1 MLKTFDLFD
10 FGGIILHTD
19 RSIERKVMATKN
31 ASAPLIR
38 EPNPS
43 KKYFTVA
50 EANRALS
57 YVMKVVDDITARYGE
72 VVQLSRQIELP
83 RFEDKIN
90 DLEVDYGDA
99 MDRLNALV
107 DELQHVGV
115 ELKDFEKGLVDF
127 PAIHEGREVCLCW
140 CRGESQI
147 EAWHEIDA
155 GFVGRQDLAP
165 LGDV

>member
-1 MLKTFDLFD
+1 MT
-10 FGGIILHTD
+10 
-19 RSIERKVMATKN
+19 TKN

-43 KKYFTVA
+43 KKYFTVD

-57 YVMKVVDDITARYGE
+57 YVMKVVDDIAARYSE
-72 VVQLSRQIELP
+72 VVQLRRRIELP
-83 RFEDKIN
+83 RLEDKI
-90 DLEVDYGDA
+90 DALEADYGEA

-127 PAIHEGREVCLCW
+127 PAIHEGREVFLCW
-140 CRGESQI
+140 RRGESEI
-147 EAWHEIDA
+147 EAWHEFDA
-155 GFVGRQDLAP
+155 GFVGRQDLAQ
-165 LGDV
+165 LNNV